1 MAIELE
7 DYLTENEII
16 EGLRRHSFS
25 KYLPWETYDPE
36 TKIYT
41 NQDDTWG
48 FLVECVPLVF
58 APEKTYQ
65 ILNGLFRLPVLNG
78 SVLQFILY
86 ADSYI
91 EPYLELYEKCKTR
104 TIPIVQKTTKA
115 YQEFLRKGSKEGLS
129 VTQGI
134 PVRNFR
140 LFVSLK
146 MPFEK
151 EKTPSDS
158 YVKEIRESFFECLK
172 GAGLSPVFMEPEDL
186 LETYRRLLNTSPMFN
201 YRGYDPN
208 VLIRSQVILSETE
221 VKKSFSDIRFGERIF
236 KCITPKAFPKEIT
249 PLMMNFINGGVWG
262 VASDA
267 DQIKSPF
274 MLAVNIL
281 FEDLRF
287 MIHRKCSLILK
298 QQAAGSFAPSLM
310 RKKEEFLW
318 ATDELERGT
327 KFLRVVPI
335 LWVMSENESQ
345 LYEVVTRAKRMW
357 EAEGFVVQEDR
368 GILPI
373 LFIMSLPFG
382 FYNKDKNVEFLD
394 RDFIAPDHTL
404 AITIPCQG
412 DYMGT
417 GKPVLLFVGR
427 KGQIAGIDI
436 FDKRANNYNLYVA
449 ASSGSGKSFFVN
461 YLAYNYYSAGAYIRI
476 IDIGGSYKKM
486 TKLFGAK
493 YIDFTEKSDIVI
505 NPFTNVRE
513 PDYELPVISSI
524 VAQMIFSYEDRLP
537 NQLEM
542 SLIKDAVKWAYE
554 NEGENAC
561 IDDVFRYLKE
571 YPTYSDLNTNNLSG
585 ASGEIQ
591 ALAHKLAFNLK
602 DWISDGLYGRWF
614 NGKATFDISRD
625 DFVVLE
631 LEHLKPRKELFK
643 VVTLQIINA
652 VTGDLYTS
660 DRQTPRLIIFD
671 EAWQFLKE
679 GALLKSVIE
688 EGYRRARKYNG
699 SFTVITQSILDLKQF
714 GDVGDVIR
722 ASSQWKFYLESPDF
736 DRVLSEKLIDYGEF
750 EMKLLKTVKSNK
762 PKYSEIWV
770 DGPYG
775 VGIVRLIV
783 DPVSYFIY
791 TSDPKEIAEIEQ
803 LIDSGYTTEEAI
815 DEMVRRY
822 RS

>member
-1 MAIELE
+1 MAAIEIDSYVTEEELE
-7 DYLTENEII
+7 
-16 EGLRRHSFS
+16 GMLRRHPFS
-25 KYLPWETYDPE
+25 KYLPWEVYDPE
-36 TKIYT
+36 RKIYF
-41 NQDDTWG
+41 NQDETWG
-48 FLVECVPLVF
+48 ILLECIPLIF
-58 APEKTYQ
+58 ASEKTYMT
-65 ILNGLFRLPVLNG
+65 LNGLFRLPLPNG

-86 ADSYI
+86 ADPYI
-91 EPYLELYEKCKTR
+91 EPYLEAYERLKRRKL
-104 TIPIVQKTTKA
+104 PIVERTTQA
-115 YQEFLRKGSKEGLS
+115 YKEFLRKGAKEGLG

-140 LFVSLK
+140 LFAALK
-146 MPFEK
+146 IPLNNEQPLT
-151 EKTPSDS
+151 ES
-158 YVKEIRESFFECLK
+158 YIKEIRESFYECLK
-172 GAGLSPVFMEPEDL
+172 GAGLAPSYMEPEDL
-186 LETYRRLLNTSPMFN
+186 LETMRRLLNTQPMFN

-208 VLIRSQVILSETE
+208 KLIREQVILSETE
-221 VKKSFSDIRFGERIF
+221 IKKSFQDIRFGDRIF
-236 KCITPKAFPKEIT
+236 KCITPKGFPKEIS
-249 PLMMNFINGGVWG
+249 PLIMNFIFGGVWG

-274 MLAVNIL
+274 MFSINYLY
-281 FEDLRF
+281 EDLRF
-287 MIHRKCSLILK
+287 QIHRKCSLILK

-327 KFLRVVPI
+327 KFLRVIPV
-335 LWVMSENESQ
+335 LWVMSEDENR
-345 LYEVVTRAKRMW
+345 LYESVTRAKRMW
-357 EAEGFVVQEDR
+357 ESEGFVVQEDR

-373 LFIMSLPFG
+373 LFIASLPFG
-382 FYNKDKNVEFLD
+382 FYNKGKNVEFLD

-404 AITIPCQG
+404 ALTIPCQG
-412 DYMGT
+412 DYMGA
-417 GKPVLLFVGR
+417 GKPVLLFVSR
-427 KGQIAGIDI
+427 KGQIAGVDI

-461 YLAYNYYSAGAYIRI
+461 YLAYNYYSTGAYIRI

-486 TKLFGAK
+486 TKLFNAN
-493 YIDFTEKSDIVI
+493 YMDFSDKSDIVI
-505 NPFTNVRE
+505 NPFTGIIE
-513 PDYELPVISSI
+513 PEHDLPVIASI

-537 NQLEM
+537 DQMEM
-542 SLIKDAVKWAYE
+542 SLIKDAVRWAYDSKG
-554 NEGENAC
+554 NDAG
-561 IDDVFRYLKE
+561 IDDVYTYLST
-571 YPTYSDLNTNNLSG
+571 YPEHSVSLVEGAAQEEITVLS
-585 ASGEIQ
+585 
-591 ALAHKLAFNLK
+591 HKLAFNLR
-602 DWISDGLYGRWF
+602 DWKSDGIYGRWF
-614 NGKATFDISRD
+614 NGKATFNIAKD

-631 LEHLKPRKELFK
+631 LEHLKPKKELFK
-643 VVTLQIINA
+643 VVTLQVINA
-652 VTGDLYTS
+652 VTGDLYLS

-679 GALLKSVIE
+679 GAMLKSVIE

-699 SFTVITQSILDLKQF
+699 SFTVITQSALDIKQF

-736 DRVLSEKLIDYGEF
+736 DRALSEKLLDYNEF

-770 DGPYG
+770 EGPHGSG
-775 VGIVRLIV
+775 VARLIV

-803 LIDSGYTTEEAI
+803 LIDSGYTIEEAV